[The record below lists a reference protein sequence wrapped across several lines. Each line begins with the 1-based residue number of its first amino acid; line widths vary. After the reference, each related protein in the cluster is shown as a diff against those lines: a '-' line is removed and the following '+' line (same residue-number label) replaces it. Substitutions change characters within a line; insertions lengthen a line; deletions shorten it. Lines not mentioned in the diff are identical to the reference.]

1 MNFARLERARTR
13 RVLGKPKRERL
24 AMATHVLPSLRPVLF
39 GSMLLL
45 TSAACQR
52 AERSD
57 SVNTATAPQDTT
69 SSQNAPAQAP
79 PESPRSFQ
87 GQRQEQQQERAE
99 RVHVTGRDVDPN
111 LFERERQEQARDE
124 RIRVTGKDHMTDRDE
139 ELQLGGGGKGGASGL
154 GGSGGS
160 HH

>member
-1 MNFARLERARTR
+1 MNS
-13 RVLGKPKRERL
+13 
-24 AMATHVLPSLRPVLF
+24 HVLPSLRRVLF

-57 SVNTATAPQDTT
+57 SVDTMTPPQDTT
-69 SSQNAPAQAP
+69 SSQNAPVQAAP
-79 PESPRSFQ
+79 VQAAPESPRSVD
-87 GQRQEQQQERAE
+87 GPRQEQQQERVE
-99 RVHVTGRDVDPN
+99 RIHVTGKDVDPN
-111 LFERERQEQARDE
+111 MFERERQEQERDE
-124 RIRVTGKDHMTDRDE
+124 RIRVTGKDHMTDRDD
-139 ELQLGGGGKGGASGL
+139 ELQLGGGGMGGANGL